1 MKKLNIIIALFLL
14 ISTISKSQDVVQEFL
29 TSATNDSQQLMEGY
43 LAPFG
48 NWLGSGLNSGWYNT
62 AKPHTFPGFDV
73 TAGVHFITPNNEA
86 MFFTPDLEILVIDP
100 LSNQEIPTFLGSKD
114 GVGIGYYDGN
124 NIFQEIFKSPGGI
137 NHNSAVPM
145 PYLQGS
151 IGIIKDTEILFR
163 YAPKIDLQDL
173 EVGHWGV
180 GLKHGIK
187 QWIPGV
193 KKLPFDLSVV
203 GGFSKLNGIT
213 AFNSEGQNLKL
224 DVMAFNS
231 NIILSK
237 KIAGFTPYIGLGY
250 QLSKSTL
257 KLHGTYTAYDVESS
271 SDVTITDPI
280 NMTFGGVNGFKTN
293 MGARLKLLLF
303 TIHVDWTMAEYN
315 IFTVGIGLNSDIGSR
330 IVKSIE
336 KTVTE

>member
-48 NWLGSGLNSGWYNT
+48 NWLGSGLNAGWYNT

-257 KLHGTYTAYDVESS
+257 KLNGTYTAYDVESS

-336 KTVTE
+336 KTVTD

>member
-257 KLHGTYTAYDVESS
+257 KLNGTYTAYDVESS

-336 KTVTE
+336 KTVTD

>member
-1 MKKLNIIIALFLL
+1 MKKLNIIIALCVF

-48 NWLGSGLNSGWYNT
+48 TFLGSGLNAGWYNT
-62 AKPHTFPGFDV
+62 AKPHTFPGFDI
-73 TAGVHFITPNNEA
+73 TAGVHFITPNDEA
-86 MFFTPDLEILVIDP
+86 MFFTPNLETLIIDP
-100 LSNQEIPTFLGSKD
+100 MTSQKIPTFLGSEQ
-114 GVGIGYYDGN
+114 GVGIGYYDEN
-124 NIFQEIFKSPGGI
+124 NNFQELFALEGI
-137 NHNSAVPM
+137 DYSGPVPM

-151 IGIIKDTEILFR
+151 VGIIKDTEILFR
-163 YAPKIDLQDL
+163 YAPEITLQDNFK
-173 EVGHWGV
+173 VGHWGV
-180 GLKHGIK
+180 GIKHGIK
-187 QWIPGV
+187 QWIPGI
-193 KKLPFDLSVV
+193 KILPFDLSFV
-203 GGFSKLNGIT
+203 GGFSKLNGT
-213 AFNSEGQNLKL
+213 SEFESDGQNLKI
-224 DVMAFNS
+224 DVMALNS

-257 KLHGTYTAYDVESS
+257 KLNGTFNEYDVESDS
-271 SDVTITDPI
+271 YELEDIDI
-280 NMTFGGVNGFKTN
+280 DMTFGGVNGFKAN